1 MRAAVLF
8 GKEDLRVTK
17 WDDPKLERGDVLV
30 RVNRCGV
37 CGSDLRTFFVGP
49 SPRYRLPAILG
60 HEFVGTIEKIG
71 EGVTGFA
78 RGDRVAAAPAVPC
91 GECFYCKRGEDNL
104 CRNMLDFGINLD
116 GAFAELIRIPA
127 NLVACGGLVQV
138 SDALTGADAIW
149 GEPIGTVLH
158 GELRARTGPG
168 QTVVVIGDG
177 PIAMLHTLVAKYLGA
192 ARVHLLGQQDYRMP
206 LARSVGADI
215 ATIDVKNIPG
225 RTADAVIVAVSDAT
239 ALDNAFGFVRDGGT
253 IVAFGGTSRESRVS
267 LPLYQLHYGEV
278 TLTGSFNCTA
288 EDFKR
293 ALEMIPRLNLA
304 PLAPRVVPLEKIAD
318 GFRTAYDREVIKVV
332 VQIAN

>member
-8 GKEDLRVTK
+8 DKNDLRVAD
-17 WDDPKLERGDVLV
+17 WADPKLERGDVLV
-30 RVNRCGV
+30 RVAQCGV
-37 CGSDLRTFFVGP
+37 CGSDLRTYFVGP

-60 HEFVGTIEKIG
+60 HEFVGNIEQIG

-78 RGDRVAAAPAVPC
+78 IGDRVAAAPAVPC

-127 NLVACGGLVQV
+127 KLVARSGLVKV
-138 SDALTGADAIW
+138 SDRLSDADAIW

-192 ARVHLLGQQDYRMP
+192 ARVHLLGQQGYRMP
-206 LARSVGADI
+206 LAHNVGADI
-215 ATIDVKNIPG
+215 ATTDAREIPEREADV
-225 RTADAVIVAVSDAT
+225 VIVAVSDTT
-239 ALDNAFGFVRDGGT
+239 ALDGAFAFVRDGGT
-253 IVAFGGTSRESRVS
+253 LVAFGGTSRASQVS

-288 EDFKR
+288 GDFKR
-293 ALEMIPRLNLA
+293 ALEMIPQLNLK
-304 PLAPRVVPLEKIAD
+304 PLAPRVVPLGKIED
-318 GFRTAYDREVIKVV
+318 GFRAAYDRHVIKVV
-332 VQIAN
+332 VQVNQ